1 MAVSVS
7 VQTGQMV
14 WVLQATCK
22 EASVHEKGVTAT
34 ELSTAAEPKLSIR
47 MSNLKA
53 SKAPKCH
60 TCNELADR
68 LGVVSAT
75 DRLSGRCSRYVGHNS
90 NSLHIR

>member
-7 VQTGQMV
+7 VQTGQRV

-34 ELSTAAEPKLSIR
+34 GLSTAAEPKLSIH

-53 SKAPKCH
+53 NKAPKCH
-60 TCNELADR
+60 TCNELAGR
-68 LGVVSAT
+68 LGVVSAI
-75 DRLSGRCSRYVGHNS
+75 DRLSGRCLRYV
-90 NSLHIR
+90 